1 MSIASVNLAKHVSW
15 QNYSLYISFH
25 SFLSFKR
32 RQSYSNIICD
42 NRKATYLNLTPSK
55 CRKLISSHQIHWNSL
70 MNLFFISLFF
80 FFNTVPIS
88 GFSSTLSS
96 QFSPFSS
103 IPFCY
108 LFYSFLCNSTSF
120 FLFSFSNILFLHHSP
135 VFHFLL
141 ILHLLTLL
149 FTSDFLLI
157 YFFFLF
163 SFTFLPS
170 FFLSRHLILL

>member
-1 MSIASVNLAKHVSW
+1 
-15 QNYSLYISFH
+15 
-25 SFLSFKR
+25 
-32 RQSYSNIICD
+32 
-42 NRKATYLNLTPSK
+42 
-55 CRKLISSHQIHWNSL
+55 

-157 YFFFLF
+157 YFFFF
-163 SFTFLPS
+163 IFLHFPS
-170 FFLSRHLILL
+170 FFLSITTPNSFITRFYCKSCLTFSLKQTRLNTTISSFN